1 MIVDAHTHLK
11 HGGEPYREYTA
22 EQIIGYM
29 DAVGID
35 RSVVF
40 AMSTTALRAI
50 EMAAE
55 ATTRYPGRLIPYAY
69 GLPSYERSVLPD
81 IRRAVVELGFKGI
94 KLHIGECSLA
104 EHVSGPVLELAG
116 ELGVP
121 CLIDFGGQ
129 LRACES
135 CLERH
140 PRTTFLIA
148 HLGRYLS
155 EDEELIRRF
164 LHLAEEHENAYVDCS
179 GVALPQMIAEAVHRL
194 GAERVI
200 WGSDGPHT
208 WRDGAYYQ
216 AESLAEYARD
226 ELDKV
231 RRLDL
236 SPAEKAAVL
245 GGSISAL
252 LGLQA

>member
-1 MIVDAHTHLK
+1 MIIDAHAHLK

-22 EQIIGYM
+22 AQIIGCM
-29 DAVGID
+29 DAVGIAK
-35 RSVVF
+35 SVVF
-40 AMSTTALRAI
+40 AMSTTAVHAI

-55 ATTRYPGRLIPYAY
+55 AAAKHPGRLIPYAY

-81 IRRAVVELGFKGI
+81 IRRAVSELGFKGI

-104 EHVSGPVLELAG
+104 EHVSEPALDLAG

-129 LRACES
+129 LRACQS
-135 CLERH
+135 CLEHH

-155 EDEELIRRF
+155 QDEEQIERF
-164 LHLAEEHENAYVDCS
+164 LQLAEQHDNAYLDCS
-179 GVALPQMIAEAVHRL
+179 GVALTHMIAKAVRRL

-200 WGSDGPHT
+200 WGTDGPHT
-208 WRDGAYYQ
+208 WQDGDHYQ

-226 ELDKV
+226 EIDKV
-231 RRLDL
+231 RNLDL
-236 SPAEKAAVL
+236 TPGEKAAVL
-245 GGSISAL
+245 GGSIAAL
-252 LGLQA
+252 LGLDE